1 MSHVGPLIEAQL
13 AGEKE
18 YGKDWPE
25 KTVSRLGFSRGYS
38 YYSPFA
44 LQNNLISWLLE
55 EAQGS
60 QRTVRELTVRI
71 LECKSHAPSA
81 SSVAEPLIHLQAFTD
96 IVFDLAAHPE
106 YVAPMREEVEAIIE
120 AEGWTKPSIGK
131 MHKVDSFVKESQR
144 IGIGGSTFSFPE
156 PPQIN
161 DS

>member
-1 MSHVGPLIEAQL
+1 MLFLSLTFRAAEQL
-13 AGEKE
+13 DQLVAGRSARLTKN
-18 YGKDWPE
+18 G
-25 KTVSRLGFSRGYS
+25 SRVDRPYTRWQCRSRYQ
-38 YYSPFA
+38 Y
-44 LQNNLISWLLE
+44 I
-55 EAQGS
+55 
-60 QRTVRELTVRI
+60 
-71 LECKSHAPSA
+71 ECKSHAPSA

-120 AEGWTKPSIGK
+120 AEGWTKASIGK

>member
-1 MSHVGPLIEAQL
+1 MSHVGPLIKAQL

-38 YYSPFA
+38 YHSPFA

-71 LECKSHAPSA
+71 LAGNAAAVINISNVS
-81 SSVAEPLIHLQAFTD
+81 LMRLLLLQ
-96 IVFDLAAHPE
+96 LLNP
-106 YVAPMREEVEAIIE
+106 
-120 AEGWTKPSIGK
+120 
-131 MHKVDSFVKESQR
+131 
-144 IGIGGSTFSFPE
+144 
-156 PPQIN
+156 
-161 DS
+161 